1 MKFHLLNNYIQDTS
15 QFKFP
20 LELDMTPYGCGSHG
34 NTTEGGGR
42 GGEGGGGGGGGGG
55 EGGGGGGG
63 GGGERV
69 EYELYS
75 VVIHSGSTHSGHYT
89 AYIRDIDNL
98 GSWTHPVSDVMMTSF
113 YSSGIHIIHTH
124 PTGTFLTTRCK
135 TNNLVCRS

>member
-1 MKFHLLNNYIQDTS
+1 
-15 QFKFP
+15 
-20 LELDMTPYGCGSHG
+20 MTPYSCGSHG

-42 GGEGGGGGGGGGG
+42 GGEGRGGGQ
-55 EGGGGGGG
+55 GGGG

-75 VVIHSGSTHSGHYT
+75 VVVHSGSTHSGHYT
-89 AYIRDIDNL
+89 AYIRDIDL